1 MQGVLL
7 KVAPVVCLLCVC
19 LWAWGPSSSPAGT
32 ASENRC
38 LHRIFGFA
46 SAVANWGGCRTCS
59 LGKIIPT
66 FCENPCNW
74 RMNNVRGLKYETSCM
89 VGLALK
95 PENSFNIPSY
105 YLEAFLGSCQCWVS
119 LAIGLEKKTFISP
132 PSWGNLSRTGDLIY
146 VFQLAGRQRYKN
158 SKQPFPHTHTE
169 YYIHDCKYSWKQ
181 FEWFLQ
187 RLNLINYWQR
197 LPSQCCGLANMARM
211 PFWDYYP
218 QLLPTSWQ

>member
-19 LWAWGPSSSPAGT
+19 LWAWGPSSSSAGT

-59 LGKIIPT
+59 LGKIIPN
-66 FCENPCNW
+66 FCENPCKS

-89 VGLALK
+89 VELALK
-95 PENSFNIPSY
+95 PENSFNIPSF

-132 PSWGNLSRTGDLIY
+132 TSWGNLSKTGDLIY
-146 VFQLAGRQRYKN
+146 VFQLAWRQRNKN
-158 SKQPFPHTHTE
+158 SKQQFPHTHT
-169 YYIHDCKYSWKQ
+169 HT
-181 FEWFLQ
+181 
-187 RLNLINYWQR
+187 LNTIFMIVNIVGNNLNDSCR
-197 LPSQCCGLANMARM
+197 
-211 PFWDYYP
+211 D
-218 QLLPTSWQ
+218 

>member
-19 LWAWGPSSSPAGT
+19 LWAWGPSSSSAGT

-59 LGKIIPT
+59 LGKIIPN
-66 FCENPCNW
+66 FCENPCKS

-89 VGLALK
+89 VELALK
-95 PENSFNIPSY
+95 PENSFNIPSF

-119 LAIGLEKKTFISP
+119 LAIGRKRKPSPLQHLGETLENRWLDLRFPTCVKTKKQEFKTTIF
-132 PSWGNLSRTGDLIY
+132 T
-146 VFQLAGRQRYKN
+146 
-158 SKQPFPHTHTE
+158 HTHW
-169 YYIHDCKYSWKQ
+169 ILYSW
-181 FEWFLQ
+181 L
-187 RLNLINYWQR
+187 
-197 LPSQCCGLANMARM
+197 
-211 PFWDYYP
+211 
-218 QLLPTSWQ
+218 

>member
-19 LWAWGPSSSPAGT
+19 LWAWGPSSSSAGT

-59 LGKIIPT
+59 LGKIIPN
-66 FCENPCNW
+66 FCENPCKS

-89 VGLALK
+89 VELALK
-95 PENSFNIPSY
+95 PENSFNIPSF
-105 YLEAFLGSCQCWVS
+105 YLEAFLGSCQSWVS

-132 PSWGNLSRTGDLIY
+132 TSWGNLSKTGDLIY
-146 VFQLAGRQRYKN
+146 VFQLAWRQRNKN
-158 SKQPFPHTHTE
+158 SKQQFSHTHT
-169 YYIHDCKYSWKQ
+169 
-181 FEWFLQ
+181 
-187 RLNLINYWQR
+187 LNTIFMIVNIVGNNLNDSCR
-197 LPSQCCGLANMARM
+197 
-211 PFWDYYP
+211 D
-218 QLLPTSWQ
+218 